1 MRDPEQR
8 RERCCS
14 AALRALSFA
23 GDFLS
28 CRVEALQVLYW
39 EYWMCSWLE
48 FRSRARLSF
57 GGAAVV

>member
-28 CRVEALQVLYW
+28 RRVEALQVLYW
-39 EYWMCSWLE
+39 GLDVLLAGVSEQ
-48 FRSRARLSF
+48 
-57 GGAAVV
+57 G